1 MAQAQVELGVVQV
14 ARIKIT
20 RQTRALPEQSERLE
34 MAAAVVAAVQVETN
48 VIQITPEMVVW
59 VALLLVTMEALRV

>member
-20 RQTRALPEQSERLE
+20 RITRALPEQSERLE
-34 MAAAVVAAVQVETN
+34 MAAAAAAAVQVETN
-48 VIQITPEMVVW
+48 VIQITLEMVDW
-59 VALLLVTMEALRV
+59 VALLLVTMEALQA

>member
-1 MAQAQVELGVVQV
+1 VVQV

-20 RQTRALPEQSERLE
+20 RKTRVLPDQSELLE
-34 MAAAVVAAVQVETN
+34 MVAAVAVAARVETN

-59 VALLLVTMEALRV
+59 VALLLVTMEALQA

>member
-20 RQTRALPEQSERLE
+20 RKTRALPEQSERLE
-34 MAAAVVAAVQVETN
+34 MAAAAAAAVQVETN
-48 VIQITPEMVVW
+48 VIQITLERVDW
-59 VALLLVTMEALRV
+59 VALLLVTMEALQA

>member
-20 RQTRALPEQSERLE
+20 RKTRALPEQSERLE
-34 MAAAVVAAVQVETN
+34 MAVAAAAAVQVETN

-59 VALLLVTMEALRV
+59 VALLLVTMEALQA